1 VDLRLLYA
9 QVIKTY
15 RRNRITEVR
24 PHVHLGTPETYQAAL
39 RAAGFT
45 GRIQTAFIERL
56 RLRRHNPAL
65 DRRTGAPLV
74 ERRPF
79 VE

>member
-1 VDLRLLYA
+1 LLYA
-9 QVIKTY
+9 QVIKKY
-15 RRNRITEVR
+15 RRKRLTEVHH
-24 PHVHLGTPETYQAAL
+24 HVHLGTPETYQEAM

-56 RLRRHNPAL
+56 RLRRHDPAL
-65 DRRTGAPLV
+65 ACRFGAAFV

-79 VE
+79 VK